1 MGGLNHGLCSVYV
14 TVNVWYMNFAT
25 KIQGKKQ
32 IFAFSC
38 YISSIF
44 CVLSFSAWKKKLSLK
59 VIRREKNLE
68 DGVSFL
74 KVEMRTPTADV
85 SEWLVK
91 NLLIHRHGIISTH
104 IYIHLTVAGK
114 IMLRSILYS
123 VWLSD
128 LLMKSWR
135 KVLCC
140 FPDQKTS

>member
-1 MGGLNHGLCSVYV
+1 M
-14 TVNVWYMNFAT
+14 
-25 KIQGKKQ
+25 
-32 IFAFSC
+32 
-38 YISSIF
+38 F
-44 CVLSFSAWKKKLSLK
+44 CPFLHEKKKKLSLK
-59 VIRREKNLE
+59 VMRREKNLE

-114 IMLRSILYS
+114 IMFRSTLYS
-123 VWLSD
+123 VRLSD

-140 FPDQKTS
+140 VPDQKTS